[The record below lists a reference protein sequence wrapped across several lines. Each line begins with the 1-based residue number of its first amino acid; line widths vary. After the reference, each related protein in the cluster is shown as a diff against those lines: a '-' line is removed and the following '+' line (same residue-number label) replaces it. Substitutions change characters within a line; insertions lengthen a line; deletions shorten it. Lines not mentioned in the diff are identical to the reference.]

1 MIIHNANAPF
11 VRNKVLNAAQSKG
24 LVSSGINTI
33 LEALLVLWT
42 DVNNTKTLTILTSKE
57 QERIA
62 SGNEH
67 KGDLS
72 LAMIVVYGLG
82 NLLTLL
88 GKCSDALVTDATR
101 CFNIMGNL
109 KLHMPVSKHTHETSA
124 AAPLPDGPTPLTGCS
139 SFLAEFANSI
149 KLELEDCTSDDNN
162 KELDVSADSEA
173 KGEEFTSAH
182 GESNEDSTGPKD
194 DSDDDQSASGG
205 PVIGIQAA
213 RYILANYGRHNAVG
227 TVPVSLQVGKE
238 PATISLLVMGSV
250 FDPSRL
256 QGDLR
261 DPLVTSGDMSFS
273 DLAVALK
280 MLRQNVFLDETEDDD
295 SDENDDSE
303 EDTSEVAPPKKKRKS
318 YPPSRTSPRLIT
330 TLCQLTTPPLKRL
343 LYYSGL
349 KYLGG
354 KLQRNLSST
363 VVLVPTVRIRSK
375 RTGKTLF
382 VITHRTFGGWWLKKF
397 MYPAFSY
404 SLTRT

>member
-42 DVNNTKTLTILTSKE
+42 DVNNIKTLTILTSKE

-62 SGNEH
+62 AGNEH
-67 KGDLS
+67 KGELS
-72 LAMIVVYGLG
+72 LAMIAVYGLG

-88 GKCSDALVTDATR
+88 GKCSEALVHDATR

-124 AAPLPDGPTPLTGCS
+124 GAPLPDGPTPLTGCS

-213 RYILANYGRHNAVG
+213 RYILDNYGRHNAVG

-250 FDPSRL
+250 FDPSR
-256 QGDLR
+256 
-261 DPLVTSGDMSFS
+261 
-273 DLAVALK
+273 
-280 MLRQNVFLDETEDDD
+280 
-295 SDENDDSE
+295 
-303 EDTSEVAPPKKKRKS
+303 
-318 YPPSRTSPRLIT
+318 
-330 TLCQLTTPPLKRL
+330 
-343 LYYSGL
+343 
-349 KYLGG
+349 
-354 KLQRNLSST
+354 
-363 VVLVPTVRIRSK
+363 
-375 RTGKTLF
+375 
-382 VITHRTFGGWWLKKF
+382 
-397 MYPAFSY
+397 
-404 SLTRT
+404 